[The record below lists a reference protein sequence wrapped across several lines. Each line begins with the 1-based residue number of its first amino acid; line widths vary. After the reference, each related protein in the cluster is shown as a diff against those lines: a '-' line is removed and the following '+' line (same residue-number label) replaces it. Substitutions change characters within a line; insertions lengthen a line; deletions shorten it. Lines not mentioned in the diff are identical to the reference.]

1 MKIDSYAFGRIVVDG
16 REYTSDLIIYP
27 DRIDENWW
35 REEGHRLTPE
45 DLPEILHDPP
55 EMLVVGTGHDGMMR
69 LSPADLERLRQ
80 AGTEVFVG
88 RTADAVEN
96 FNRLVRE
103 HARVVAALHLTC

>member
-1 MKIDSYAFGRIVVDG
+1 MKIDVYEFGRIVVNG

-27 DRIDENWW
+27 DRIDASWW
-35 REEGHRLTPE
+35 RREGHRLTPE
-45 DLPEILHDPP
+45 DLPDILREPP
-55 EMLVVGTGHDGMMR
+55 DVLVIGTGHDGMMR
-69 LSPADLERLRQ
+69 LSPDDLERLRE
-80 AGTEVFVG
+80 AGMKVFAG